1 MFIHIRFITPLAAT
15 CLGGLA
21 ALFLCSALFIPASHT
36 NNERYIANYG
46 KALSAMAAKQA
57 IDATFNHDLVRLQVI
72 LQDVVENPHALFATI
87 HDVENK
93 LLVQA
98 GNVHLSLGNSTTY
111 TSPIV
116 LHDSIAGYVSVS
128 IDAEPWSLRSIITL
142 LIASAILLL
151 SLAIW
156 SLYRSKAVTWDF
168 SKIWPQRSHEGKSD
182 ELGQAENS
190 PLETETQPEPAT
202 TTLEEPQEQVFAVI
216 HIKNLNVLRQQL
228 NGQNFRDT
236 LSRLEKIISDVMA
249 LYGGHQFQL
258 VENYYVLTFHV
269 QDSKGEA
276 LFHAICSAHLVLE
289 LASII
294 DRIPLDLAALV
305 SANEHD
311 ITPEN
316 MTFAGLIV
324 EATAGSEALINR
336 RIEFVSL
343 GTDDGRQVVSGF
355 HQPFQ
360 SLLENQRKQL
370 GQMLSC

>member
-1 MFIHIRFITPLAAT
+1 MFIRINFLPPLCAA
-15 CLGGLA
+15 CLGGLI
-21 ALFLCSALFIPASHT
+21 ALILCSVLFIPASQTH
-36 NNERYIANYG
+36 NDQYVANYG

-98 GNVHLSLGNSTTY
+98 GDIHLGIGSSVMY

-128 IDAEPWSLRSIITL
+128 VDSKPWSLQSISTL
-142 LIASAILLL
+142 LTAASFLLL
-151 SLAIW
+151 SIAVW
-156 SLYRSKAVTWDF
+156 SLHRNDALVWDLSTIQKSK
-168 SKIWPQRSHEGKSD
+168 KQED
-182 ELGQAENS
+182 EEDSEKVEEDGQENND
-190 PLETETQPEPAT
+190 LHLNHINEPE
-202 TTLEEPQEQVFAVI
+202 EQVFAVI

-258 VENYYVLTFHV
+258 VENYYILTFHV
-269 QDSKGEA
+269 QHDRGEA
-276 LFHAICSAHLVLE
+276 LFHATCSAHLVLE

-294 DRIPLDLAALV
+294 DRIPLDLTGLV
-305 SANEHD
+305 SANEDD
-311 ITPEN
+311 IIPEN

-324 EATAGSEALINR
+324 EATAGNEELINR
-336 RIEFVSL
+336 RIEFMTL
-343 GTDDGRQVVSGF
+343 GTDDGRRVVSGF
-355 HQPFQ
+355 NQPFQ

-370 GQMLSC
+370 RQIL